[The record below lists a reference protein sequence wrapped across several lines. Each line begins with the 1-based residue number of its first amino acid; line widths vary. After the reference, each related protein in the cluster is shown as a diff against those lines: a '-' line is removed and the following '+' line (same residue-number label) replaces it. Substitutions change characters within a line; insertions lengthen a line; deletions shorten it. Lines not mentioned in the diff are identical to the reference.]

1 MGRSLSSFASFA
13 LFLLTIGSIWSCQ
26 DVAVEPEELV
36 HVEEAD
42 FAEEKQVSPR
52 LADGF
57 ELKLWAPGPLLSNA
71 VALSFDP
78 NGVAYVAETERRKS
92 SDIDIRE
99 HRDWIPEDLALES
112 LEDTREFHLKKLA
125 TELSDQN
132 TWMEDFNQDGVR
144 DYRDMEVQTEYIRR
158 IWDSDGDGRA
168 DVSHL
173 FARDFNDML
182 TGVAAGV
189 LYHDGDVFLTA
200 APDVWRLK
208 DTNGDGI
215 ADQRKSIVR
224 GFGIHI
230 AYAGHD
236 MSGLTVG
243 PDGKIYWSIGD
254 MGVNVVD
261 ENGKRWAYP
270 HEGAVMRA
278 NPDGSD
284 FEVFAHGLRNPQELA
299 FDAYGNLI
307 SVDNDGDHPGEHER
321 FVHIVEGSD
330 SGWRIHWQFGKYN
343 EPNESYKVWMDEKL
357 HVPHFPGQAAF
368 ITPPLALAPDGP
380 AGLAYHPGGALS
392 TDWNNYFF
400 ASYFTGSSANSKV
413 QAFRIHPKGASYAVE
428 EPVDVLGGIVP
439 TGINFGPDG
448 ALYVNDWKDSYD
460 KKPTGRIWKLDIT
473 NPDNAAV
480 RRETQRLLQEGM
492 TGRNEAEVSQLLAHA
507 DMRVRM
513 AAQFELV
520 RRGDSAVLLSA
531 LKNQDNRFARLHA
544 VWGIGQLSRANSDG
558 AEVLLP
564 FLTDGDYEVRA
575 QAAKVIGEAEHLKAF
590 DALVARLQDTSA
602 RVQFYAAEAL
612 GKLGNI
618 SAFSPL
624 VALLERV
631 GQSDPHL
638 RHAVVYALSRLGDEQ
653 ALAGLAAHPSSSVRI
668 GAVVALRH
676 MRSTE
681 IVRFLDDKDPLVLT
695 EAARAI
701 NDDRSIPEAVPALAK
716 KLAGP
721 TLREE
726 AYLRR
731 VINANLRVGDRES
744 AQRLAEY
751 ARNAAA
757 PEAMRAD
764 ALWALGYWPAPPI
777 MDRVDSRYRPLEP
790 HPLADAQAALAS
802 VFQTLVQDTRPTVR
816 AAALTAAA
824 RLDYGEAE
832 SVALSLL
839 QSNAQP
845 VEVRSAALQALAQLG
860 STQLTQALDIA
871 LSASTIDL
879 RTEAQSLL
887 GELELPE
894 ETVVAM
900 LSKVL
905 ANSTIPE
912 KQEALAG
919 LGKMRSAAAAALL
932 EQWMEQLTAGAIA
945 PELQLDLLLAVENS
959 SFDHLKA
966 KKTAYEAA
974 ADSLGVSA
982 RYEVALYGG
991 NARRGRRIFYR
1002 DNTAQCIR
1010 CHVIDGEGGAVG
1022 PELTHIG
1029 SKLDRQTLLTSLV
1042 DPSARLAPGYGTIAV
1057 NLKSGE
1063 EIVAVLLTED
1073 ESSITIR
1080 EASGTER
1087 KIALSDVKER
1097 RTLPSG
1103 MISMASVLSLGELRD
1118 LVAFLVELK

>member
-1 MGRSLSSFASFA
+1 M
-13 LFLLTIGSIWSCQ
+13 
-26 DVAVEPEELV
+26 VVEPEELV
-36 HVEEAD
+36 RVSEAD
-42 FAEEKQVSPR
+42 FAEEKEVSPR
-52 LADGF
+52 LAEGF

-99 HRDWIPEDLALES
+99 HRDWIPEELALES

-125 TELSDQN
+125 PELSDQN
-132 TWMEDFNQDGVR
+132 TWMEDFNEDGVR
-144 DYRDMEVQTEYIRR
+144 DYRDLEVQTEYIRR
-158 IWDSDGDGRA
+158 IADTDGDGRA

-182 TGVAAGV
+182 TGVAAGI
-189 LYHDGDVFLTA
+189 LYHEGDVFLTA

-215 ADQRKSIVR
+215 ADQRKSIVH

-413 QAFRIHPKGASYAVE
+413 QAFRIKPKGSSFSVE
-428 EPVDVLGGIVP
+428 EPIDVLGGIVP

-473 NPDNAAV
+473 NPDNQSI
-480 RRETQRLLQEGM
+480 REETQLLLREGM
-492 TGRNEAEVSQLLAHA
+492 TGRNEAELSRLIGHA

-513 AAQFELV
+513 AAQFELA
-520 RRGDSAVLLSA
+520 RRGDSAVLLSV

-612 GKLGNI
+612 GKLGN
-618 SAFSPL
+618 SPAFSPL
-624 VALLERV
+624 VTVLERK
-631 GQSDPHL
+631 GESDPHL

-653 ALAGLAAHPSSSVRI
+653 ALAGLSTHPSAAVRI

-676 MRSTE
+676 MRSPE
-681 IVRFLDDKDPLVLT
+681 MVRFLEDKDPLVLT

-701 NDDRSIPEAVPALAK
+701 NDDRSIPEALAALAK
-716 KLAGP
+716 KLTGGA
-721 TLREE
+721 LREE

-744 AQRLAEY
+744 AQRLAKY
-751 ARNAAA
+751 AGNPAAA
-757 PEAMRAD
+757 EAMRVD

-777 MDRVDSRYRPLEP
+777 MDRVDSRHRPLEP
-790 HPLADAQAALAS
+790 HSLAEAQTALAS
-802 VFQTLVQDTRPTVR
+802 VFPNLAQADQPSVR
-816 AAALTAAA
+816 AAALTAAG
-824 RLDYGEAE
+824 RLTYREAE
-832 SVALSLL
+832 PEAFNLL
-839 QSNAQP
+839 QKKSQP
-845 VEVRSAALQALAQLG
+845 VEVRVAALNALVQLK
-860 STQLTQALDIA
+860 SSRLAQALDIA
-871 LSASTIDL
+871 LSASDIEL

-887 GELELPE
+887 GELDLPE
-894 ETVVAM
+894 DTVVAM

-905 ANSTIPE
+905 DHSTIPE

-919 LGKMRSAAAAALL
+919 LGKIRSGAAAELL
-932 EQWMEQLTAGAIA
+932 EHWLEKLTAREIA
-945 PELQLDLLLAVENS
+945 PELQLDLLMAVENS
-959 SFDHLKA
+959 SFEHLKA
-966 KKTAYEAA
+966 EKAAYEAA
-974 ADSLGVSA
+974 RDSLGVSA
-982 RYEVALYGG
+982 RYEIALYGG
-991 NARRGRRIFYR
+991 NARRGRRIFYG
-1002 DNTAQCIR
+1002 NNSAQCIR
-1010 CHVIDGEGGAVG
+1010 CHVIDGQGGAVG
-1022 PELTHIG
+1022 PDLTHIARR
-1029 SKLDRQTLLTSLV
+1029 LDREGLLLSLV
-1042 DPSARLAPGYGTIAV
+1042 DPSARLAPGYGTV
-1057 NLKSGE
+1057 VLNLTNGE
-1063 EIVAVLLTED
+1063 EIVGVLQAEN
-1073 ESSITIR
+1073 ESSVTVK
-1080 EASGTER
+1080 EAAGTER
-1087 KIALSDVKER
+1087 EIALSEVKQR

-1103 MISMASVLSLGELRD
+1103 MISMASVLSMEELRD
-1118 LVAFLVELK
+1118 VVAFLAERK